1 MKKKILITGA
11 GGFIGSNLVEKLLK
25 KNFKVTALV
34 QYNVENDYGWLDK
47 INFGKNK
54 PKIITGDIVIIYL

>member
-34 QYNVENDYGWLDK
+34 QYNVDNDYGWLDK
-47 INFGKNK
+47 D
-54 PKIITGDIVIIYL
+54 KIWQK

>member
-1 MKKKILITGA
+1 MKFKKILVTGA

-25 KNFKVTALV
+25 KKFKVIALV
-34 QYNVENDYGWLDK
+34 QYNVDNDFGWLEK

-54 PKIITGDIVIIYL
+54 LKS